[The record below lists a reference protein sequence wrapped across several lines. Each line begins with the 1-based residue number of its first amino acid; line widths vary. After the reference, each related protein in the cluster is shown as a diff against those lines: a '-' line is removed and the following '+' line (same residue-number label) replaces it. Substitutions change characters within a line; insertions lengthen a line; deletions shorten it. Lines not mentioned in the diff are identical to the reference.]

1 MPTFYKVLRD
11 TSGSRIC
18 KPQREDGRTGQRG
31 RNCYPGKEQ
40 GVGQTPPSGKAGQ
53 RCFQRL
59 VSTPRPGTLA
69 ARDAHPA
76 RPSAL
81 ALTTRLTS
89 PPGCSCCGCVL
100 TLVLPGCAHWLGALG
115 ACSVR
120 RLEPCS
126 PTVQPCPPAA
136 HPGGEGCPGGL
147 AGATAEVSSRAA
159 VTSCLF
165 VDIPSFLQM
174 THPERSGVGG
184 EQSCLG

>member
-1 MPTFYKVLRD
+1 MLPEAGLH
-11 TSGSRIC
+11 
-18 KPQREDGRTGQRG
+18 PQAWNTRSQR
-31 RNCYPGKEQ
+31 R
-40 GVGQTPPSGKAGQ
+40 PPSQAL
-53 RCFQRL
+53 CLSFDPALDLSSRL
-59 VSTPRPGTLA
+59 QLLWMS
-69 ARDAHPA
+69 
-76 RPSAL
+76 
-81 ALTTRLTS
+81 
-89 PPGCSCCGCVL
+89 VL